1 MIKFFRHI
9 RKNLLMEHKT
19 GQPALPAGRY
29 IKYAIGEIIL
39 VVIGILIALQINN
52 WNEKRKESKQE
63 VAILKS
69 LKNDI
74 QSDIKD
80 LNFEIEFKKSM
91 INKYANC
98 LDILTDK
105 KKGTKADFFR
115 DFQSILQIGGL
126 TLNVT
131 TFNNLQNNGEL
142 KLVKNKTLS
151 DSIVGYYNTDYQGWE
166 TALRDYTRNNFA
178 PYLLEFD
185 YIPAHDMEL
194 IKPQLQPFLKDFSE
208 NLEDYKRAEQP
219 LEAYKNNYMIINM
232 LRYKSRNILGL
243 LAAYSRQKEYAN
255 TLNTSIDN
263 YLEKIND

>member
-1 MIKFFRHI
+1 
-9 RKNLLMEHKT
+9 MEHKT

-29 IKYAIGEIIL
+29 IKYAIGEINL

-52 WNEKRKESKQE
+52 WNEQRKESKQE

-69 LKNDI
+69 LQNDI
-74 QSDIKD
+74 KSDLRD

-105 KKGTKADFFR
+105 KEGTKADFFR

-151 DSIVGYYNTDYQGWE
+151 DSIC
-166 TALRDYTRNNFA
+166 LLYTS
-178 PYLLEFD
+178 D
-185 YIPAHDMEL
+185 
-194 IKPQLQPFLKDFSE
+194 
-208 NLEDYKRAEQP
+208 
-219 LEAYKNNYMIINM
+219 
-232 LRYKSRNILGL
+232 
-243 LAAYSRQKEYAN
+243 AA
-255 TLNTSIDN
+255 D
-263 YLEKIND
+263 D

>member
-9 RKNLLMEHKT
+9 RQNLLMENQTSK
-19 GQPALPAGRY
+19 Y
-29 IKYAIGEIIL
+29 FKYAIGEIIL

-63 VAILKS
+63 TTILKS

-74 QSDIKD
+74 QSDLKD
-80 LNFEIEFKKSM
+80 LNFEIDFKKKM
-91 INKYANC
+91 IIKYANC

-105 KKGTKADFFR
+105 KEGTKADFFR
-115 DFQSILQIGGL
+115 DFKSILQIGGL

-142 KLVKNKTLS
+142 KLITNKSLA

-185 YIPAHDMEL
+185 YVPPHDIEL
-194 IKPQLQPFLKDFSE
+194 IEPQLQAFLEQFSE
-208 NLEDYKRAEQP
+208 NIVDYKKAQQP

-243 LAAYSRQKEYAN
+243 LAAYTRQKEYAIN
-255 TLNTSIDN
+255 LNNSIDD
-263 YLEKIND
+263 YLKKIND